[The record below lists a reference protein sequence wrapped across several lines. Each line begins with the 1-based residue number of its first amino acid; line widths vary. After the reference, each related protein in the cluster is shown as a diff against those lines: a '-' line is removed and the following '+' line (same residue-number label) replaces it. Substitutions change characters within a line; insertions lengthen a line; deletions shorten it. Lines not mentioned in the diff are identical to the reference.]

1 MQHKELAEYMGMDPK
16 NIFVMDIGQVLELD
30 NDHAKRNGTVPAG
43 RMLVD
48 GYGVGDVGNIVLR
61 DRRHLAQDGLIVVV
75 ATVDADEATIVSGP
89 DLISRGFVYVRESEE
104 LMDEVRELVRDV
116 LCDTLDSGITEWTQ
130 MKNNVKDALSKHLYA
145 KTKRK
150 PMILPI
156 IMNV

>member
-1 MQHKELAEYMGMDPK
+1 MRMIFQLFLFFLVLMILPDWYIYRNYIRKCTHKWVRRLYWLPSAALLLGMVC
-16 NIFVMDIGQVLELD
+16 IFLRFEPRP
-30 NDHAKRNGTVPAG
+30 HAMNT
-43 RMLVD
+43 LSTF
-48 GYGVGDVGNIVLR
+48 
-61 DRRHLAQDGLIVVV
+61 LIVFLCICVPKAV
-75 ATVDADEATIVSGP
+75 FT
-89 DLISRGFVYVRESEE
+89 YVRESEE